1 MGSVALLRRPGIAL
15 LTCSL
20 AFTSMLALAT
30 GGAASA
36 AGRKAAPADVAPGA
50 PGAESYFDLARKD
63 CVGTAT
69 GTRSKVWYTVADGV
83 LSDTYEPTIDN
94 TNVSTLQYVVTDG
107 STFTD
112 LQTRDMTYAVAADP
126 TGMACTVTATD
137 AQHGYKL
144 VTTYI
149 TDPARDTVLM
159 HTQLSALPGSGTG
172 VAGLHLYARLDA
184 HVNGNGGGGSDNA
197 GGNTGVVDTSTGSP
211 VPVIYS
217 TNTVTNAVNRDYA
230 VPTYMALDASV
241 SSPAASVGYAGSAS
255 DGLTQLDATHAL
267 TSYDSA
273 PDGHITATEDV
284 TPVHGHSVTMALGF
298 GRDQASAVATASQ
311 SLRQPFGV
319 IALKYV
325 AGWLRYDAGLRPPFG
340 HVSGAAARRD
350 RTSILHYYLSANVV
364 KASEDKTYPG
374 AIVASLAS
382 PWGQSVPAGNLS
394 GSVPSYFGS
403 YREVFARDLYE
414 AFTGLL
420 VDGDLATARAAT
432 RFLFDRQQ
440 QADGSMPRNSL
451 LNGKPAPDTGGTQLD
466 ETSYPIIMA
475 LQAGL
480 DSGSMYR
487 NHIRPA
493 ADFLVSH
500 GPSFGVERWEEQN
513 GYSPSTIAAE
523 IAGLTAASVMAAEHH
538 DKARARVYQ
547 ATADDFQRM
556 VKSWTVTTTGPYAPS
571 YFIRL
576 SKTGDPDAAT
586 TYGLGNGGPTLD
598 QRAVLDGGFQEL
610 VRLGELPVSDP
621 DVQASLGV
629 WDKQIAV
636 STPSGTGYYRY
647 GNSATLGS
655 ADGYGDCYQPSQT
668 SCPTVGAPWAP
679 TGIGTGHLWPV
690 LSGERAESDVAEANV
705 SGAASL
711 LSARENFS
719 SGVGLVPEQ
728 AWENPDLP
736 ASPFGSDPTTASI
749 GFTDGKA
756 AGSASPLTWAQAQ
769 ELRLILALAAG
780 HTVETPQFT
789 TQRYVAHGPPGA
801 LTVTITAPVNGST
814 LAATSTTVTGTTTP
828 GARVSVESQDAT
840 SGAPSA
846 VTTTVAASD
855 GSFSASVPIGFGSN
869 VITAGATTD
878 NAKNTGYAQVT
889 VSNEGGGT
897 TVLNVSD
904 PAGDDSGPG
913 TYQYP
918 TDSAFQPGAFDLTRF
933 QVLSDGTTAYLRAT
947 IANLT
952 PTFGQVDGAQ
962 LLDVYVH
969 VPGAATTSTN
979 AAFATRNYSIASSGA
994 WSQMLEV
1001 QGFVPPVWHDASSN
1015 SVGAPQVLASQSDGT
1030 ITIALPEAQ
1039 FGTPGSGWGFT
1050 VVLTGQDGF
1059 SPDQARGFAP
1069 TAQPFLFGVC
1079 APLGGAPICSVD
1091 PGTVPKAVD
1100 VITPAGVSQ
1109 FTELDPTLGPVV
1121 IQPVTVP

>member
-50 PGAESYFDLARKD
+50 PGTESYFDLARKD

-69 GTRSKVWYTVADGV
+69 GTRSKVWYTVAGGV

-112 LQTRDMTYAVAADP
+112 LQTRDMTYTVAADP

-159 HTQLSALPGSGTG
+159 HTQLSALPGSGTS

-184 HVNGNGGGGSDNA
+184 HVNGNGGGGSENA

-255 DGLTQLDATHAL
+255 DGLTQLDATHTL

-284 TPVHGHSVTMALGF
+284 TPVHGDSVTLALGF

-319 IALKYV
+319 TALKYV

-350 RTSILHYYLSANVV
+350 RTSILHYYLSANVI

-394 GSVPSYFGS
+394 GSAPAYFGS

-432 RFLFDRQQ
+432 RFLFDQQQ

-480 DSGSMYR
+480 DGAVAVAQPHQAR
-487 NHIRPA
+487 RRLPGLAWAVVRRGAVGGADRVLPVHHRRRDRRADRRVGDGRRAPRQGAGAGLPGDGGRLPAHHQVVDGDNDRAVRAELLHPAVQDRRPQRGDHLRPGQRRPDAGPARRAGRRVPGTGPARRTAGLRPGRAGLARRVGQADRGVHAERDRLLPVRQLGRAGQRRRIRRLLPA
-493 ADFLVSH
+493 EPDVLLDRGRAVGAH
-500 GPSFGVERWEEQN
+500 RHRHRAPVAGAVRRAGRVRRRRGQHARRGV
-513 GYSPSTIAAE
+513 AAE
-523 IAGLTAASVMAAEHH
+523 R
-538 DKARARVYQ
+538 D
-547 ATADDFQRM
+547 
-556 VKSWTVTTTGPYAPS
+556 
-571 YFIRL
+571 
-576 SKTGDPDAAT
+576 
-586 TYGLGNGGPTLD
+586 
-598 QRAVLDGGFQEL
+598 
-610 VRLGELPVSDP
+610 GEL
-621 DVQASLGV
+621 
-629 WDKQIAV
+629 
-636 STPSGTGYYRY
+636 
-647 GNSATLGS
+647 
-655 ADGYGDCYQPSQT
+655 
-668 SCPTVGAPWAP
+668 
-679 TGIGTGHLWPV
+679 
-690 LSGERAESDVAEANV
+690 
-705 SGAASL
+705 L
-711 LSARENFS
+711 LR
-719 SGVGLVPEQ
+719 GG
-728 AWENPDLP
+728 
-736 ASPFGSDPTTASI
+736 
-749 GFTDGKA
+749 
-756 AGSASPLTWAQAQ
+756 
-769 ELRLILALAAG
+769 
-780 HTVETPQFT
+780 
-789 TQRYVAHGPPGA
+789 
-801 LTVTITAPVNGST
+801 
-814 LAATSTTVTGTTTP
+814 P
-828 GARVSVESQDAT
+828 GARAGLGGPGPARLPVRQRPD
-840 SGAPSA
+840 
-846 VTTTVAASD
+846 D
-855 GSFSASVPIGFGSN
+855 GLHRLHRR
-869 VITAGATTD
+869 
-878 NAKNTGYAQVT
+878 
-889 VSNEGGGT
+889 EGG
-897 TVLNVSD
+897 
-904 PAGDDSGPG
+904 
-913 TYQYP
+913 
-918 TDSAFQPGAFDLTRF
+918 
-933 QVLSDGTTAYLRAT
+933 RA
-947 IANLT
+947 
-952 PTFGQVDGAQ
+952 
-962 LLDVYVH
+962 
-969 VPGAATTSTN
+969 
-979 AAFATRNYSIASSGA
+979 
-994 WSQMLEV
+994 
-1001 QGFVPPVWHDASSN
+1001 PP
-1015 SVGAPQVLASQSDGT
+1015 P
-1030 ITIALPEAQ
+1030 
-1039 FGTPGSGWGFT
+1039 
-1050 VVLTGQDGF
+1050 
-1059 SPDQARGFAP
+1059 R
-1069 TAQPFLFGVC
+1069 
-1079 APLGGAPICSVD
+1079 
-1091 PGTVPKAVD
+1091 
-1100 VITPAGVSQ
+1100 
-1109 FTELDPTLGPVV
+1109 
-1121 IQPVTVP
+1121 